1 MDINSVN
8 QIFSQKLQD
17 IDSRLPDRVS
27 INRKFQSILE
37 QTQQGNTNSVQE
49 NKATSTNN
57 DDISSLLKTMISTQS
72 LLNNNS
78 AFSGDSSSG
87 IFPTSSFN
95 NAINSIQQA
104 QLLKALGNSNKS
116 SSGN

>member
-17 IDSRLPDRVS
+17 INSRLPDKIS
-27 INRKFQSILE
+27 INGKFQSILE
-37 QTQQGNTNSVQE
+37 QTQQENTNSLQE
-49 NKATSTNN
+49 NKTTSTSD
-57 DDISSLLKTMISTQS
+57 DDISSLLKNMISTQS
-72 LLNNNS
+72 LINTNS

-95 NAINSIQQA
+95 NTINSIQQA

-116 SSGN
+116 SNDN